1 MLCRRVRRRKL
12 PRSYTNCS
20 EPGPTYDKSCLGC
33 AFDATEAAFAK
44 KVGQFWTNFAA
55 SGDPNKRGDG
65 DALGEWP
72 RAAEDRNIVLEPTAD
87 MKMRDEPKVG
97 AANCDVWDAIAAG
110 GDGL

>member
-1 MLCRRVRRRKL
+1 MQKKTRVKG
-12 PRSYTNCS
+12 TAQTCGHS
-20 EPGPTYDKSCLGC
+20 ET
-33 AFDATEAAFAK
+33 T
-44 KVGQFWTNFAA
+44 VRQFWTNFAA
-55 SGDPNKRGDG
+55 SGDPNKRGG
-65 DALGEWP
+65 SDALGEWP